1 MLFSTYIGLVPG
13 FYNSSDSEKYLG
25 ITPRSRSH
33 HRSYF
38 IEAAWVAIIK
48 NIEMQQYDCKHQG
61 KNVKNIIVKVV
72 HKTARRITL
81 VLKTETP

>member
-25 ITPRSRSH
+25 ITPRSRSQ

-48 NIEMQQYDCKHQG
+48 ILRCNNMIANIKEKM
-61 KNVKNIIVKVV
+61 
-72 HKTARRITL
+72 
-81 VLKTETP
+81 